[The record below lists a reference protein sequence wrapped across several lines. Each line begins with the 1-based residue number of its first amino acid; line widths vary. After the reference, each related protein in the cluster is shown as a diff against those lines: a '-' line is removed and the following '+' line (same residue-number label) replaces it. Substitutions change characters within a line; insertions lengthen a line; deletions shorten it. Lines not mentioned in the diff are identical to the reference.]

1 MQFDS
6 AFMFGDGD
14 APTVALALTAVAA
27 TLKERE
33 TDTERQARMAKIVEL
48 KLQLLCKLDTDVK
61 RTFTTTTQLFVAL
74 AGRVEAWPETKRDAL
89 LIEIAFASPFAPYEI
104 KTTDKQHNEALRV
117 LATGVGLSGRRA
129 DDVTA
134 AMASARRAHRHIE
147 WGKIAAGVV
156 VGSVVLA
163 AGGYLA
169 APLIAAQLGA
179 AAGLSG
185 AAAVSH
191 GLALIGG
198 GSLALGGG
206 GMAGGMALL
215 TTMGAGVG
223 AVGLG
228 GATALWNAGYAA
240 AVTELVKLQ
249 VSYREILL
257 RGHLREHVAAQVI
270 EELVAQREEL
280 RRKIVDEKA
289 LNDSGA
295 QRVKE
300 LERIERGYDDAID
313 WLEEQKETQA

>member
-6 AFMFGDGD
+6 AFMFGDED
-14 APTVALALTAVAA
+14 ASTVALALTAVAS
-27 TLKERE
+27 TLTERE
-33 TDTERQARMAKIVEL
+33 TDAERQARKAKIVAL
-48 KLQLLCKLDTDVK
+48 KLQLLSKIDSGVQE
-61 RTFTTTTQLFVAL
+61 TFTTPTQLFVAL
-74 AGRVEAWPETKRDAL
+74 AGRVEPWPETKRDAL
-89 LIEIAFASPFAPYEI
+89 LIEVAFAAPFAPYEVQV
-104 KTTDKQHNEALRV
+104 TDKQHLEALRV
-117 LATGVGLSGRRA
+117 FAAGVGLPGRRA
-129 DDVTA
+129 DDVMA
-134 AMASARRAHRHIE
+134 SIASARRAHQHIE
-147 WGKIAAGVV
+147 WGKIAVGVV
-156 VGSVVLA
+156 IGSVVIG
-163 AGGYLA
+163 AGGYLV

-198 GSLALGGG
+198 GSLVVGGG
-206 GMAGGMALL
+206 GMAGGMALI
-215 TTMGAGVG
+215 TTMGVGVG
-223 AVGLG
+223 AVGVG

-270 EELVAQREEL
+270 EELVAQRNEL
-280 RRKIVDEKA
+280 RQKIADEKA

-300 LERIERGYDDAID
+300 LEKIERGYADAIE
-313 WLEEQKETQA
+313 WLGEQQESPA